1 MRAFDFSIFAVLLSV
16 AFGQVANG
24 LQNDIVGLR
33 ANMSAFSTSSIGL
46 MMACYYAGFSAAAVK
61 GHVSIGRFGH
71 VRIIA
76 VCLLA
81 LAVVILIHPLLVM
94 PLVWAAL
101 RFASGYAMA
110 LFDVGVESWINGKAG
125 NAERGRIFSIYMTVQ
140 IATITL
146 SQYILTLGSPMSAG
160 LYIVTAVL
168 FALGAVPVC
177 LVRKGAAPR
186 GVPPHPLNLRHLC
199 QIAPLGALAVFLSG
213 VAWATVFTLGPVF
226 AQRIGL
232 SVAGVGV
239 FMAVT
244 MGAGAVMQFPIG
256 WISDHYGRRR
266 VLGGLFAGGIAAAIV
281 GWWAVSVGTSASLV
295 AAALMGAASFP
306 IYAVASARANDAVL
320 PRERVAA
327 AAGLLLLFGLGS
339 IIGPLL
345 CAAVMPM
352 LGAGGYYAVLL
363 VTMILGAALT
373 LRQR

>member
-1 MRAFDFSIFAVLLSV
+1 MRAFDFSILAVLLSV

-33 ANMSAFSTSSIGL
+33 ANMSAFSTGAIGL
-46 MMACYYAGFSAAAVK
+46 MMACYYAGFSLAAVK
-61 GHVSIGRFGH
+61 GHASIGRFGH
-71 VRIIA
+71 IRIIA
-76 VCLLA
+76 VCLLV
-81 LAVVILIHPLLVM
+81 LAAVILIHPFMVM

-146 SQYILTLGSPMSAG
+146 SQYILTLGSPTSLG

-177 LVRKGAAPR
+177 LVRKGAPAD
-186 GVPPHPLNLRHLC
+186 VPPHPLNLAKLC
-199 QIAPLGALAVFLSG
+199 RMAPLGSLAVFLSG
-213 VAWATVFTLGPVF
+213 MAWATVFTLGPVF
-226 AQRIGL
+226 AQRIGM
-232 SVAGVGV
+232 SVAGVGL

-266 VLGGLFAGGIAAAIV
+266 VLGGLFAGGIAAAVV

-306 IYAVASARANDAVL
+306 IYAVASARANDAVS
-320 PRERVAA
+320 PGERVAA

-345 CAAVMPM
+345 CATAMPV
-352 LGAGGYYAVLL
+352 LGAGGYYTVLL
-363 VTMILGAALT
+363 VTMVLGTVLT
-373 LRQR
+373 LLKR